1 MALYLLTRKS
11 KDVGWDEY
19 DSRLV
24 RAQTVE
30 DARETANNI
39 VADEGQIWTNEK
51 LVDCVEIQPVGNREI
66 IISSFNAG

>member
-24 RAQTVE
+24 RAQSVD
-30 DARETANNI
+30 DARETANNS
-39 VADEGQIWTNEK
+39 VGDEGQIWTNPK
-51 LVDCVEIQPVGNREI
+51 LVACEEVQPVGPREI